1 MASAP
6 HHHSHDHAHH
16 GHSHGHSHGHDHAHH
31 HHGHSGALEPVGRA
45 QAASVGGSLLRLSAG
60 FRAALAGGLIA
71 AIWLGVFWA
80 VR

>member
-6 HHHSHDHAHH
+6 HHHSHDH
-16 GHSHGHSHGHDHAHH
+16 SHDHDHGHH
-31 HHGHSGALEPVGRA
+31 HHEPAAPLELVGRA
-45 QAASVGGSLLRLSAG
+45 QAASVAASLLRLSAG

-71 AIWLGVFWA
+71 AIWLGVVWA

>member
-6 HHHSHDHAHH
+6 HQHSHDHT
-16 GHSHGHSHGHDHAHH
+16 HGHDHGHP
-31 HHGHSGALEPVGRA
+31 HHGHTGPLELVARA
-45 QAASVGGSLLRLSAG
+45 PAASVAASLLRLSAG

>member
-6 HHHSHDHAHH
+6 HHHSHDHDH
-16 GHSHGHSHGHDHAHH
+16 HGHSHGHDHSHL
-31 HHGHSGALEPVGRA
+31 HHGRSGALEPVGRA